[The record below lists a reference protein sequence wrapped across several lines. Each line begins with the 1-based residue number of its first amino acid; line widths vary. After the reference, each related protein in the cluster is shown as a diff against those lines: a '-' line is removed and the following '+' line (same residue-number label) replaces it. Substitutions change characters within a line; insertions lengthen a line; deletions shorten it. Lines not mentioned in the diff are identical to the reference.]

1 MTMTNAINIIA
12 SIIQTDIKGGG
23 CIYPTLRPS
32 RFLPHLTHTII
43 WCVSVPNGMEVDK
56 VADKVADEVTDK
68 VVYNVDNMVAGIL
81 DWMTR

>member
-1 MTMTNAINIIA
+1 M
-12 SIIQTDIKGGG
+12 S
-23 CIYPTLRPS
+23 
-32 RFLPHLTHTII
+32 
-43 WCVSVPNGMEVDK
+43 VSNGMEVDK